1 MKTMLA
7 FGDSVLKGVLYENEH
22 YRVTDA
28 SFYRR
33 CEEALGIV
41 IHNKAKL
48 GSTIDKGEKIFERN
62 LSASSEEYYH
72 RFYSNI
78 FLYYRSNKEYRQ
90 KACVVVSS
98 SY

>member
-62 LSASSEEYYH
+62 LSAISESSIEY
-72 RFYSNI
+72 
-78 FLYYRSNKEYRQ
+78 
-90 KACVVVSS
+90 VVLAFGGL
-98 SY
+98 